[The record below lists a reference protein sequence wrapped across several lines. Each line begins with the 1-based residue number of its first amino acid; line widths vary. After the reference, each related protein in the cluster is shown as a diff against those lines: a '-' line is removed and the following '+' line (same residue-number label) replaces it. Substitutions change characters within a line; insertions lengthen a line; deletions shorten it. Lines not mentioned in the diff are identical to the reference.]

1 MKKKMM
7 IRFKVKFGNI
17 ALIILFV
24 SYVWILNFKKLFI
37 NKKKTN

>member
-1 MKKKMM
+1 MKKKM

-17 ALIILFV
+17 ALIILCWV
-24 SYVWILNFKKLFI
+24 YVWILNFKKLFI